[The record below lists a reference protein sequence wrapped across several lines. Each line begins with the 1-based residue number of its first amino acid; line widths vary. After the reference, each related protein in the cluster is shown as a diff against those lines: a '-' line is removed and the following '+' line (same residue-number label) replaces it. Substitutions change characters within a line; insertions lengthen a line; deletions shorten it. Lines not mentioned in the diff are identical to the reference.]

1 MDAPGHPPR
10 SEDDDNAL
18 VAELGRLFATIDPV
32 PEPVQ
37 IAARVAIDWRTLD
50 AELAALVHDS
60 IVDEPA
66 LALRGD
72 AGPRALTFEAP
83 ELTIEIET
91 ERERDGAGE
100 TLRLIGQL
108 VPPQAAQIAVSN
120 GGDLVSANA
129 DERGRFQAPG
139 LSAGSLR
146 LRCLLGDDRLV
157 ETDWLTI

>member
-1 MDAPGHPPR
+1 MNAPGHPPR
-10 SEDDDNAL
+10 NEDDDAL
-18 VAELGRLFATIDPV
+18 VAELGRLFATVDPV
-32 PEPVQ
+32 PEQVQ
-37 IAARVAIDWRTLD
+37 IAARVAIEWRTLD

-60 IVDEPA
+60 MVDQPA
-66 LALRGD
+66 LALRGA

-83 ELTIEIET
+83 DFTIEIET
-91 ERERDGAGE
+91 ERESDGAGE

-120 GGDLVSANA
+120 GDELVSANA

-146 LRCLLGDDRLV
+146 LRCRLGDDRLV